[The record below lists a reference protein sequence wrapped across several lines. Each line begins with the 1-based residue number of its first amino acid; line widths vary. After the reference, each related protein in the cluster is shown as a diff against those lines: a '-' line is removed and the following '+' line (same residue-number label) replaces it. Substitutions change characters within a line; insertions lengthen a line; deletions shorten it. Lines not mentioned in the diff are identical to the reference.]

1 MLVFVA
7 RLTAK
12 YPELTTT
19 DNTPWASGPLAGEI
33 SALIRIGSHAMR
45 LKTHPLPQMNGAV
58 GTKLSALLLNA
69 HMSGRCPSDKL
80 LDGLLDALLHITA

>member
-1 MLVFVA
+1 MSPMPFDPAFVA
-7 RLTAK
+7 PNPL
-12 YPELTTT
+12 LQ
-19 DNTPWASGPLAGEI
+19 PLAGEI
-33 SALIRIGSHAMR
+33 SALIGIGSHAMR

-80 LDGLLDALLHITA
+80 LDGLLDALPDITA